1 MAETFVSITMSRGY
15 ILKKE
20 ITVAFL
26 GVVVV
31 VVVAQ
36 SHLLFVC
43 VKRTCLNHIIFSFY
57 FGVT

>member
-1 MAETFVSITMSRGY
+1 MTFIFITMSKGY

-20 ITVAFL
+20 ITVTFL
-26 GVVVV
+26 GVVVVV

-36 SHLLFVC
+36 SHLLFGC
-43 VKRTCLNHIIFSFY
+43 VKGTCLKHIIFSFY

>member
-20 ITVAFL
+20 ITVTFL
-26 GVVVV
+26 GVVV

-43 VKRTCLNHIIFSFY
+43 VKGTCLNHIIFSFY